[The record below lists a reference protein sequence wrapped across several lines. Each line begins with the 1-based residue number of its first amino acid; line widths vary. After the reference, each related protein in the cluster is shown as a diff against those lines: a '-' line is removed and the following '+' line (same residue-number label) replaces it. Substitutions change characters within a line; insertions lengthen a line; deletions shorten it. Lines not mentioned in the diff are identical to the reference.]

1 MKKWFMV
8 LAAGLLAACASVNK
22 NTVNYQMSLF
32 DQTRYYVVAGEGA
45 KKEDAS
51 AAALNNMRKEFE
63 RAAQIANLQV
73 LDDILAN
80 AKVKKVW
87 KEKNSHPKNYF
98 ALAVLDR
105 TLAQNM
111 LAAPM
116 DALDAKLAGLA
127 KSLSA
132 GPEPF
137 AALKL
142 AFNMQ
147 PLVQERNVYQDAYA
161 FINAGQEGYRSE
173 EFAAYKEA
181 LKNAMGTVKVSIKTK
196 GPQHMVLL
204 SQITD
209 ALNQMGLGVA
219 QNPQEDSPL
228 QILVET
234 TVDGYSSDRVK
245 GLEWCSSG
253 ASVSMVDNTLG
264 ATFARFHV
272 QDRAGTSRRPDSLR
286 RSMQGVGEKAAQ
298 QISQRMYAYLKI
310 R

>member
-1 MKKWFMV
+1 MKKWFIV
-8 LAAGLLAACASVNK
+8 LAAGILAACASVNK

-45 KKEDAS
+45 QQEEAS
-51 AAALNNMRKEFE
+51 AAALSNMRKEFE
-63 RAAQIANLQV
+63 RAAELANTQI

-80 AKVKKVW
+80 AKVEKVW
-87 KEKNSHPKNYF
+87 KEKNSRPKNYF

-111 LAAPM
+111 LAVPM

-127 KSLSA
+127 KSLAA

-161 FINAGQEGYRSE
+161 FINAEQEGYRSE
-173 EFAAYKEA
+173 EFASYKEA
-181 LKNAMGTVKVSIKTK
+181 LKNAMGAVKVSIQTK

-209 ALNQMGLGVA
+209 AINQMGLGVA
-219 QNPQEDSPL
+219 QNAQEDAPL
-228 QILVET
+228 QVIVET

-253 ASVSMVDNTLG
+253 ASVSMVDKTLG